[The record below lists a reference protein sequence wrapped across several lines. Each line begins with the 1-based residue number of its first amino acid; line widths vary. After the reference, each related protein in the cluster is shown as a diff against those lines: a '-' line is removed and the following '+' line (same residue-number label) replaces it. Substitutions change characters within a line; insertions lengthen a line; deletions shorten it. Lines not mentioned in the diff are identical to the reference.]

1 MKDEE
6 KRAFTSKTTVYL
18 LWKFA
23 NAFEQNWTKW
33 RWVERADNDLS
44 FVLDFLV
51 DIEVTKL
58 FIITVTN
65 HDPLI
70 L

>member
-1 MKDEE
+1 MPS
-6 KRAFTSKTTVYL
+6 SK
-18 LWKFA
+18 
-23 NAFEQNWTKW
+23 NWTKW
-33 RWVERADNDLS
+33 RRVERTDNDLS

-58 FIITVTN
+58 CIITVTN